1 MAYKKYIVQAD
12 TYAPELK
19 PKSNPDDMAK
29 IRDLYSNVEKRLNG
43 IEEDLEK
50 CQVEKFEIT
59 FIKRG
64 GLADETAFESEDD

>member
-1 MAYKKYIVQAD
+1 MTFTKYKVQAD

-29 IRDLYSNVEKRLNG
+29 IRALYDNVEERLKG

-50 CQVEKFEIT
+50 CQVEKFVLT
-59 FIKRG
+59 FTKRG
-64 GLADETAFESEDD
+64 GLADEDAFESEDD